1 MLENVNIIFFFRIN
15 IILKS
20 FMEFRI
26 AMSIVAVAYVIVL
39 DALLGDV
46 NQFDIC
52 LYNKTTFA

>member
-1 MLENVNIIFFFRIN
+1 
-15 IILKS
+15 
-20 FMEFRI
+20 MEFRI